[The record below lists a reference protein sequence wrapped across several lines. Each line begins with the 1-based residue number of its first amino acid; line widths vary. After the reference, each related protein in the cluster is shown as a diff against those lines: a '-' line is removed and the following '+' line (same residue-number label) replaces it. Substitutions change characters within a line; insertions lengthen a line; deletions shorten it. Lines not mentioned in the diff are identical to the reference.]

1 MPRYF
6 SLEEANQALKVIKP
20 LMKQIMKFRQSI
32 MDRRDETHPVM
43 EKAGGNGGNRAAS
56 QVALEYGMIGEL
68 IQKILSTGVE
78 VKDINLGLVDFLSL
92 RDGREVYLCWQFGE
106 EDIRYWHDLDT
117 GYTGRQP
124 L

>member
-1 MPRYF
+1 
-6 SLEEANQALKVIKP
+6 
-20 LMKQIMKFRQSI
+20 
-32 MDRRDETHPVM
+32 
-43 EKAGGNGGNRAAS
+43 
-56 QVALEYGMIGEL
+56 MIGEL

-106 EDIRYWHDLDT
+106 EDIRFWHDLDT